1 VVDLAAVQ
9 AGILIAQQA
18 RQGASMDMSNLLEK
32 IAVVAVTLLIWMVA
46 AHLRPGYEERT
57 GRGTATAIV
66 QVKGAGPREVK
77 SIPQP
82 TSSANPTVPS
92 KVRAS

>member
-1 VVDLAAVQ
+1 
-9 AGILIAQQA
+9 
-18 RQGASMDMSNLLEK
+18 MNMSNLLEK

-46 AHLRPGYEERT
+46 ARLRPGYEERT
-57 GRGTATAIV
+57 GRRTATAIV

-77 SIPQP
+77 SIPRP